1 VYILYT
7 FAFKVKV
14 NRMKKIITTS
24 KAPTPIGPYSQGV
37 VLGNLLFTSGQIAL
51 DSLTGDLILVDI
63 KSETHKV
70 MSNLNALLEE
80 AGTGFNNV
88 VKTSIFLK
96 SMEDFAAVNE
106 VYASYF
112 STTDF
117 PARETVQVAK
127 LPRDVNIEISMVVE
141 IIEQ

>member
-1 VYILYT
+1 
-7 FAFKVKV
+7 
-14 NRMKKIITTS
+14 MKKIITTS

-96 SMEDFAAVNE
+96 SMEDFATVNE

-141 IIEQ
+141 IIEQWIL

>member
-1 VYILYT
+1 
-7 FAFKVKV
+7 
-14 NRMKKIITTS
+14 MKKIITTS

-96 SMEDFAAVNE
+96 SMEDFATVNE

-127 LPRDVNIEISMVVE
+127 LPRDVNIEISMIVE
-141 IIEQ
+141 IS

>member
-1 VYILYT
+1 
-7 FAFKVKV
+7 
-14 NRMKKIITTS
+14 
-24 KAPTPIGPYSQGV
+24 
-37 VLGNLLFTSGQIAL
+37 L

-96 SMEDFAAVNE
+96 SMEDFATVNE

-127 LPRDVNIEISMVVE
+127 LPRDVNIEISMIVE
-141 IIEQ
+141 IS

>member
-1 VYILYT
+1 
-7 FAFKVKV
+7 
-14 NRMKKIITTS
+14 MKKIITTS

-96 SMEDFAAVNE
+96 SMEDFATVNE

>member
-1 VYILYT
+1 
-7 FAFKVKV
+7 
-14 NRMKKIITTS
+14 MKKIITTS

-127 LPRDVNIEISMVVE
+127 LPRDVNIEISMIVE
-141 IIEQ
+141 IS

>member
-1 VYILYT
+1 
-7 FAFKVKV
+7 
-14 NRMKKIITTS
+14 MKKIITTS

-51 DSLTGDLILVDI
+51 DSLTGDLILFDI

-127 LPRDVNIEISMVVE
+127 LPRDVNIEISMMVE